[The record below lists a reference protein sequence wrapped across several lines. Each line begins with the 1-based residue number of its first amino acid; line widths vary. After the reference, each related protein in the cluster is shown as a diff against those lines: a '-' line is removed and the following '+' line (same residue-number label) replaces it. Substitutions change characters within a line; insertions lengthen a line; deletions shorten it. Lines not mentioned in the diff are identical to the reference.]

1 MPFVEKKQAVIG
13 FRIQKRIGRPMLCG
27 WAWCGWSQ
35 CGEEIEW
42 CGVYQQRRPRI
53 GNGIAGPIIF
63 GKQKNFFQ
71 APTWPVNTITEASTA
86 WRLTFA
92 EAVEAWQSLTLEQ
105 KQLYNI
111 KAIKKN
117 RHGYN
122 YFISEYLKS
131 H

>member
-1 MPFVEKKQAVIG
+1 MPFVTGKQAVIG
-13 FRIQKRIGRPMLCG
+13 FKIQRRIGRPMLCG
-27 WAWCGWSQ
+27 YAWCGWSQ

-53 GNGIAGPIIF
+53 GNGLAGPIIF

-71 APTWPVNTITEASTA
+71 APTWPVNTITEARTA
-86 WRLTFA
+86 VRATFA
-92 EAVEAWQSLTLEQ
+92 DAVSAWQNLTEQ
-105 KQLYNI
+105 QKTYYNEI
-111 KAIKKN
+111 SIKKG

-122 YFISEYLKS
+122 YFISQYLKS